1 MASIYD
7 WSLTAG
13 DNATADADINWAEN
27 QLPYTVN
34 DSARQMMARIKALIN
49 DLGGAV
55 VAGGSANAITLTM
68 NNAFSAYTNGM
79 LVAFRASNT
88 NTDGGTTININSIGS
103 KALKVYSASAE
114 RDLVAGQITS
124 GGIYLAAYSS
134 AANSGAGAFL
144 LLTPSLS
151 YLRVPSGNSGAPAIA
166 AAADSNT
173 GIYWDSSDILGFTAN
188 GTLSTAIYSGGLMVG
203 TTTPQSPTSTAH
215 TGVTITSTGVI
226 TASANGAISL
236 RLQRTSSDGPVAQ
249 WFRNTTGVG
258 SISITGS
265 ATAYNTSSDYRLKEH
280 ITDLLGSGARI
291 DALRPRS
298 GTWKADGTPF
308 RGFLAH
314 EFAEVYPRAVSGE
327 KDAVDEDGNP
337 IMQAMDAGTPE
348 TIADIIAELQS
359 LRQRVA
365 ALEGN

>member
-7 WSLTAG
+7 WSLTPG
-13 DNATADADINWAEN
+13 NNATADADINWAEN

-34 DSARQMMARIKALIN
+34 DSARQMMARIAAFWR
-49 DLGGAV
+49 DQGGALTSS
-55 VAGGSANAITLTM
+55 GTNTITLTT
-68 NNAFSAYTNGM
+68 NNAFSAYANGM
-79 LVAFRASNT
+79 MLAFKAGGT
-88 NTDGGTTININSIGS
+88 NTGATTLNVNGIGA
-103 KALKVYSASAE
+103 KGLRIV
-114 RDLVAGQITS
+114 LPIAGETSLS
-124 GGIYLAAYSS
+124 GGEIQQGGHYLVQYDS
-134 AANSGAGAFL
+134 AANSGVGAWILLNSSRQRIEPTAFL
-144 LLTPSLS
+144 IGTPSNIS
-151 YLRVPSGNSGAPAIA
+151 PI
-166 AAADSNT
+166 T
-173 GIYWDSSDILGFTAN
+173 GDQD
-188 GTLSTAIYSGGLMVG
+188 
-203 TTTPQSPTSTAH
+203 
-215 TGVTITSTGVI
+215 GVTLHGLGVTTI
-226 TASANGAISL
+226 SANGDVPL
-236 RLQRTSSDGPVAQ
+236 RLRRRSSDGSIVSF
-249 WFRNTTGVG
+249 FRDTTSVG

-265 ATAYNTSSDYRLKEH
+265 ATAYNTASDYRLKEH